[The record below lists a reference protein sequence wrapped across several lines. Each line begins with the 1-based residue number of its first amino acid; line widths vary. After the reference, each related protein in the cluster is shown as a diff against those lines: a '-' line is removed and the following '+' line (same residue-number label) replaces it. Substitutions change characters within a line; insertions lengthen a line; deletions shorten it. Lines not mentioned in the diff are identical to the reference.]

1 MCKKYIDLLLCEHI
15 RHRTATELHCGTA
28 IRVGAEIASSMIM
41 RALLPFITCCLA
53 AYQQPRARSARIN
66 VRRRMAMA
74 PRMGPILD
82 AILDGCPLTGSK
94 ASSTRPNAEP
104 LDLRARAEQA
114 LDDAEKALLRQAG
127 LDQPLACTAAETAIE
142 TLVRSGCDELGS
154 LSVSVN
160 ASSSA
165 DLLLRGQLMSATVVA
180 NSFSAAGFRAASATL
195 TSDGLDVDVGLPTAL
210 GMAPRPPNLR
220 APTDVRFSC
229 RLSQDDLNRSPLL
242 FAALQ
247 ELLRELLRTGVSAAI
262 GAYLP
267 MEGNT
272 LEFTLRAVETS
283 AGGHLVLVADATGT
297 QADGRMTSLQGM
309 RVQVTPM
316 LSSEDSGKGLL
327 ILNAP
332 KLLSTFEG
340 FGARVELGLPFLR
353 AAGVPLP
360 PELGLSRLVV
370 DDLALY
376 VEGSYTLQPIDYQ
389 AVLNDLQAFSAAAA
403 QAQAQAQSE
412 SEEQQRRRYAASAPD
427 VVSVEV
433 DAVDVEASSDG
444 DQPPTRFDG
453 MSAAE
458 RAALRLPPALTDDE

>member
-1 MCKKYIDLLLCEHI
+1 
-15 RHRTATELHCGTA
+15 
-28 IRVGAEIASSMIM
+28 
-41 RALLPFITCCLA
+41 
-53 AYQQPRARSARIN
+53 
-66 VRRRMAMA
+66 
-74 PRMGPILD
+74 
-82 AILDGCPLTGSK
+82 
-94 ASSTRPNAEP
+94 
-104 LDLRARAEQA
+104 LRARAEQA

-127 LDQPLACTAAETAIE
+127 IDQPLACTAAETAIE

-195 TSDGLDVDVGLPTAL
+195 TSDGLDVDLGLPTAL

-267 MEGNT
+267 LEGSS

-297 QADGRMTSLQGM
+297 QADGRTTSLQGM

-316 LSSEDSGKGLL
+316 LSSEGSGKGLL

-389 AVLNDLQAFSAAAA
+389 AVLSDLQAFSAAAA
-403 QAQAQAQSE
+403 AAAAQAE
-412 SEEQQRRRYAASAPD
+412 SEEEQRRRYAASAPD

-433 DAVDVEASSDG
+433 DAVDVEASTDG

>member
-1 MCKKYIDLLLCEHI
+1 M
-15 RHRTATELHCGTA
+15 
-28 IRVGAEIASSMIM
+28 
-41 RALLPFITCCLA
+41 
-53 AYQQPRARSARIN
+53 Q
-66 VRRRMAMA
+66 
-74 PRMGPILD
+74 
-82 AILDGCPLTGSK
+82 
-94 ASSTRPNAEP
+94 
-104 LDLRARAEQA
+104 QA

-297 QADGRMTSLQGM
+297 QADGRTTSLQGM